1 MQGGKSRC
9 VESCNLKEN
18 KLYILL
24 LDLFNYILMPDTDKS
39 SAMVLQTRAIIESV
53 FGNDEIRQESIEGVR
68 LNEIIDSIISKTDR
82 QIETK
87 FKTGLVITKD
97 LG

>member
-1 MQGGKSRC
+1 MQSGKSRC

-24 LDLFNYILMPDTDKS
+24 LDLFNYILMADTDKS

-53 FGNDEIRQESIEGVR
+53 FGNDEIRQESIEDAR
-68 LNEIIDSIISKTDR
+68 LNELIDSIIPKTDK
-82 QIETK
+82 QIEIK
-87 FKTGLVITKD
+87 FKSGLIITKH